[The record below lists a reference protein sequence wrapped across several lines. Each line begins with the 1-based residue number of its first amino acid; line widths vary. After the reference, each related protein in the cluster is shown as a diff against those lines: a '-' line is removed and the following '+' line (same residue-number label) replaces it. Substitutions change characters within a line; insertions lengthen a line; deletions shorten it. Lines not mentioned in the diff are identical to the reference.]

1 MLTTF
6 VIGLREGLEAS
17 LIVGIVAA
25 FLRRN
30 AGTDAPRALRR
41 MWIGVGA
48 AIALCLAG
56 GVTLSLVNAHLPQRQ
71 QEMLECVVAVV
82 AVVMVTYMVLW
93 MNSHSRG
100 LKGEL
105 ETAAAGALAR
115 GSSLALVSMAFLA
128 VLREGFETSVF
139 LLAAFGA
146 AVSPVSAA
154 AGVVLGLAVAVVLGW
169 LVYRGGTRINL
180 SRFFRITGV
189 VLVLVAGGLVMSA
202 LQAAH
207 EAAWLTVGQQPVADL
222 SWLVRPGSVQASLL
236 GGVLG
241 IQPQPVVVQ
250 VVAWLLY
257 VVPMLAVVLWPRGRR
272 LSAPAAAKVV
282 LGAGAGLAALALL
295 LVALV
300 PAGGAATGRVDLAVT
315 GDGVGRGADGD
326 RTYTGVTTLTVRDL
340 GAGGL
345 DATVAATADAGAG
358 ATFAVGGDVTL
369 ALAGAAVVDGV
380 TVNRYE
386 AASPATGATDAA
398 LPSTVSGTD
407 ITALTG
413 GRLPIGL
420 TGADSAADLPA
431 TWLDTWRVTVG
442 LDPASGV
449 VLDVQT
455 RLVRSLQ
462 VVNSTG
468 VSVSVGVVADVT
480 TAATPAVAAE
490 RFAAAAAGDDARQ
503 RAEVWK
509 QVVPAL
515 LGAAALVLIAFG
527 LRLAF
532 RRPVAAAAP
541 PPVRRPEPVSSR

>member
-30 AGTDAPRALRR
+30 AGADASRALRR
-41 MWIGVGA
+41 MWVGVGA
-48 AIALCLAG
+48 AVAICLAG
-56 GVTLSLVNAHLPQRQ
+56 GIALSAVNAHLPQRQ
-71 QEMLECVVAVV
+71 QEMLECIVAVV
-82 AVVMVTYMVLW
+82 AVVMVTYMILW

-115 GSSLALVSMAFLA
+115 GSSWALVSMAFLA

-146 AVSPVSAA
+146 AVSPVAA
-154 AGVVLGLAVAVVLGW
+154 AGGVVLGLAVAVVLGY
-169 LVYRGGTRINL
+169 LVYRGGTRLDL
-180 SRFFRITGV
+180 SRFFRVTGV

-222 SWLVRPGSVQASLL
+222 GRLVRPGSIQASLL

-241 IQPQPVVVQ
+241 VQPQPVVVQ

-257 VVPMLAVVLWPRGRR
+257 VVPMLAIVLWPRTRR
-272 LSAPAAAKVV
+272 LRRPAAAKLV
-282 LGAGAGLAALALL
+282 LGAGAGLAAVAVL

-300 PAGGAATGRVDLAVT
+300 PAGPVGTSAVDLDVV
-315 GDGVGRGADGD
+315 GVGAGRGADAD
-326 RTYTGVTTLTVRDL
+326 RSYSGVTAVTVRQL
-340 GAGGL
+340 TGASL
-345 DATVAATADAGAG
+345 QATVTATADAGSDAS
-358 ATFAVGGDVTL
+358 FAVGGDVTMT
-369 ALAGAAVVDGV
+369 LAGAAVVDGV

-386 AASPATGATDAA
+386 AAAPSTGGAGGA
-398 LPSTVSGTD
+398 LPVTVSGAD

-420 TGADSAADLPA
+420 TGADSSADLPA
-431 TWLDTWRVTVG
+431 TWLDSWRVTVSV
-442 LDPASGV
+442 DPASGV
-449 VLDVQT
+449 VLDAQT

-480 TAATPAVAAE
+480 TAATPAVAAG
-490 RFAAAAAGDDARQ
+490 RLAAAAAGDAARQ
-503 RAEVWK
+503 RAEVWG

-515 LGAAALVLIAFG
+515 LGVAALVLFAAG
-527 LRLAF
+527 LRLAL
-532 RRPVAAAAP
+532 RRPAAPAAP
-541 PPVRRPEPVSSR
+541 PPVRRPEPAGTR

>member
-30 AGTDAPRALRR
+30 AGADAGRELRR

-48 AIALCLAG
+48 AIAICLAG
-56 GVTLSLVNAHLPQRQ
+56 GITLSLVNAHLPQRQ

-82 AVVMVTYMVLW
+82 AVVMVTYMILW

-105 ETAAAGALAR
+105 ESAAAGALAR
-115 GSSLALVSMAFLA
+115 GSALALVSMAFLA

-154 AGVVLGLAVAVVLGW
+154 AGVVLGLAVAVVLGH

-180 SRFFRITGV
+180 SRFFRVTGV

-207 EAAWLTVGQQPVADL
+207 EAAWLTVGQQSVADL
-222 SWLVRPGSVQASLL
+222 SWLVSPGSVQASLL
-236 GGVLG
+236 SGVLG
-241 IQPQPVVVQ
+241 IQPQPAVVQ

-257 VVPMLAVVLWPRGRR
+257 VVPMLLVVLWPRARR
-272 LSAPAAAKVV
+272 LSRPAATR
-282 LGAGAGLAALALL
+282 LLLSAGAALAVVAIA
-295 LVALV
+295 LVALI
-300 PAGGAATGRVDLAVT
+300 PAGPSDTSTTALPVVGS
-315 GDGVGRGADGD
+315 GVGRGDDAG
-326 RTYTGVTTLTVRDL
+326 RSYTGDTTVAID
-340 GAGGL
+340 AVDGGGI
-345 DATVAATADAGAG
+345 DATVSVTADGGAD
-358 ATFAVGGDVTL
+358 ATFAVAGPVQL
-369 ALAGAAVVDGV
+369 ALVGTSVVDGV

-386 AASPATGATDAA
+386 SPSLSASATGAT
-398 LPSTVSGTD
+398 LPATVSGSD

-431 TWLDTWRVTVG
+431 TWVDSWRITVSR
-442 LDPASGV
+442 DPASGV
-449 VLDVQT
+449 LVDAQT
-455 RLVRSLQ
+455 HLVRSLQ

-468 VSVSVGVVADVT
+468 VAVSVGIVADVT
-480 TAATPAVAAE
+480 TGASAGVTSD
-490 RFAAAAAGDDARQ
+490 RFAAAAAGDQARQ
-503 RAEVWK
+503 RAEIWSE
-509 QVVPAL
+509 VVPAL
-515 LGAAALVLIAFG
+515 FGVAGVVLLAFG
-527 LRLAF
+527 LRLAT
-532 RRPVAAAAP
+532 RRPPAPAAP
-541 PPVRRPEPVSSR
+541 ASARQPEPAGSR